1 MCLLFSGC
9 PSTRH
14 ICVLTVICLFVCL
27 SVCLFVCSLA
37 CLLVCVCVCRT
48 PWNGTKYFDGVNKR
62 FRFDWF
68 SGEKAS
74 VSIARYDV
82 LDNQGWGKLFAYC
95 KLIDVC
101 QYEPVEPPM
110 SSVGNLTGAEF
121 KGIVEVRGLQTEHW
135 QFPYSSPPEYWAVYD
150 YYVQEVHPDVYFPV
164 QFTYHGY
171 DGAYEVDW
179 LHFEIDTKL
188 PESVFEPEQSYV
200 LCSILH

>member
-1 MCLLFSGC
+1 MSGTVLVLLIALGVGFSAVRSE
-9 PSTRH
+9 PV
-14 ICVLTVICLFVCL
+14 IPQQFYAVLSGVDFG
-27 SVCLFVCSLA
+27 
-37 CLLVCVCVCRT
+37 T